1 LSVKSYST
9 KRDGCGVHVRPPRGA
24 SRPAVV
30 DSRLLPPVPSAA
42 SHMMAVGLRGLCE
55 FLVIAGGLVLL
66 AYRLN
71 LGRSVVGAS
80 WLDAPPSRIGRVG
93 GGQEL

>member
-1 LSVKSYST
+1 
-9 KRDGCGVHVRPPRGA
+9 
-24 SRPAVV
+24 
-30 DSRLLPPVPSAA
+30 
-42 SHMMAVGLRGLCE
+42 MMAVGLRGLCE